1 MQAVDTLKAYEEL
14 KAADLTE
21 TQAKAIVSLV
31 KTAQEAWLE
40 KLATKD
46 DLRRLEDQLRIEIS
60 QLRIEIRE
68 SKIGL
73 LKWLIPIII
82 GQGAF
87 VVALMKI
94 LKI

>member
-1 MQAVDTLKAYEEL
+1 
-14 KAADLTE
+14 
-21 TQAKAIVSLV
+21 LV

-46 DLRRLEDQLRIEIS
+46 DLRHLEEATKDDLRHLEDQLRIEIS